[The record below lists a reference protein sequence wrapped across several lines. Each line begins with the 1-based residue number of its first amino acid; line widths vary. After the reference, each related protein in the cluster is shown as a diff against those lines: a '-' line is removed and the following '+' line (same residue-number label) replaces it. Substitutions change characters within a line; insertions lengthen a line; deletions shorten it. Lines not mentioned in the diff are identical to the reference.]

1 MNLKLAL
8 FAVVCVLAFTLTK
21 AVAVPAG
28 VKEDDFAPPP
38 PAMLEVEGRENND
51 GIGKS
56 SGLCGFSLFLFLM
69 LLQNPQKF
77 AIHHWSHFV
86 NSY

>member
-8 FAVVCVLAFTLTK
+8 FAVVCVLAFALTK
-21 AVAVPAG
+21 AAG
-28 VKEDDFAPPP
+28 VKEDDFAPLS
-38 PAMLEVEGRENND
+38 PAMLEVEGLENKD

-56 SGLCGFSLFLFLM
+56 NGLCGFSLFLFLT

-77 AIHHWSHFV
+77 VIHHWSHFV
-86 NSY
+86 NN